1 MPAEFGD
8 ERGREVGE
16 GGRWRQLSI
25 FFNSSGGAGAGA
37 WELARRLKAPQISV
51 DLNIG
56 SVIFKTHMHAHI
68 FISFYLS

>member
-8 ERGREVGE
+8 KRGEEVGE
-16 GGRWRQLSI
+16 GGRWRQLYV
-25 FFNSSGGAGAGA
+25 FFNSGGGAGAGVC
-37 WELARRLKAPQISV
+37 ELARCLKASQISV

-56 SVIFKTHMHAHI
+56 SVIFETHMHAHI